1 MIQVM
6 ITSASRPEY
15 LKRVFTAL
23 KCRLKYSGVIEYILH
38 EDVVDE
44 KFSEE
49 VCTWVKSQPEIV
61 QTIVTDPNQGLKI
74 AIRTL
79 LGVTTTKFVLNW
91 EDDWLLLKE
100 LDLNDMVYVMV
111 HYNMNQ
117 VTVNNRSFKKVN
129 IIDEYKGKKVLH
141 RQSAEWPIGPGLWK
155 RSFIKE
161 HWDLNCDI
169 YCPIFEGV
177 TDPRVCWHNNFG
189 ESFYLEH
196 IGVVSRLRP
205 GKRY

>member
-15 LKRVFTAL
+15 LKQVFTAL
-23 KCRLKYSGVIEYILH
+23 KCHLKYSGDIEYILH
-38 EDVVDE
+38 EDVMDE
-44 KFSEE
+44 KLSKE
-49 VCTWVKSQPEIV
+49 VCIWAESQSEVVRI
-61 QTIVTDPNQGLKI
+61 IVTDPNQGLKI
-74 AIRTL
+74 AIQTL
-79 LGVTTTKFVLNW
+79 LGVITTKYVLNW

-100 LDLNDMVYVMV
+100 LNLDDMVDVMV
-111 HYNMNQ
+111 HYSMNQ
-117 VTVNNRSFKKVN
+117 VTVNNRSFRKVN
-129 IIDEYKGKKVLH
+129 IIDEYKEKKVLH

-169 YCPIFEGV
+169 YHPIFKGV

-189 ESFYLEH
+189 EGFYLEH

-205 GKRY
+205 GKRD